1 MAQRLGTPALE
12 FQGVG
17 GEGWGA
23 DRAAQPIS
31 VGTVHEISL
40 LSDPFCTDFFFF
52 PFCPSLESKPICDLS
67 ASSVASRRIF
77 WGTWR
82 L

>member
-12 FQGVG
+12 FKGAG
-17 GEGWGA
+17 GEGWGT
-23 DRAAQPIS
+23 DCAAQPIS

-52 PFCPSLESKPICDLS
+52 FLS
-67 ASSVASRRIF
+67 APLWNQNQSVISQH
-77 WGTWR
+77 
-82 L
+82 LL

>member
-52 PFCPSLESKPICDLS
+52 PS
-67 ASSVASRRIF
+67 APLWNQNQSVISQH
-77 WGTWR
+77 
-82 L
+82 LL